1 MTGHHKLASRYAR
14 ALGELAQEAG
24 ALDEVE
30 ADLARLA
37 EAVRADA
44 RVRLALANERVPAK
58 QKEALLLHFAGEQ
71 SHRLTKQFLRLV
83 VQKRRAAYAAE
94 IYDAFVAYAD
104 QARGVVEIEISSAR
118 ALAEAETARLAD
130 GLSRYTGKQV
140 RIRNVVAPEI
150 MGGIVARV
158 GDLVI
163 DGSLA
168 SRLKRLKQTLQETRL
183 GNVG

>member
-14 ALGELAQEAG
+14 ALGELAEEAG
-24 ALDEVE
+24 ALDAVE

-37 EAVRADA
+37 EALRTDQ
-44 RVRLALANERVPAK
+44 RVRLALENERVPAN

-71 SHRLTKQFLRLV
+71 SHRLTKMFLRLI
-83 VQKRRAAYAAE
+83 VQKRRASYAAE
-94 IYDAFVAYAD
+94 MYDAFVAYAD
-104 QARGVVEIEISSAR
+104 RARGVVEIEIRSAQPLGEGE
-118 ALAEAETARLAD
+118 AEKLAE
-130 GLSRYTGKQV
+130 GLGRYTGKQV
-140 RIRNVVAPEI
+140 RIRNVVVPEI
-150 MGGIVARV
+150 MGGIIAQV

-163 DGSLA
+163 DGSVA